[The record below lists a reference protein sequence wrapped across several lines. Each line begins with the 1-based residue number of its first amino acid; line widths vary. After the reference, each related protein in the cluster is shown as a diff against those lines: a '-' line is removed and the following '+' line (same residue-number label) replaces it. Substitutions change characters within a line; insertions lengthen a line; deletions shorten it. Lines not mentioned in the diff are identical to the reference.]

1 MSDIPDKALHSGIL
15 QGSRATMKSKYYR
28 NWHLANDE
36 TEFRVT
42 ELEFGLMRVSE
53 AFARWV
59 AAADEM
65 VGLSELKHA
74 EHVILHVIRM
84 QNRPKS
90 GATIARLLNR
100 DDLPNIQYSLRKLE
114 SSGLIQKNKDSG
126 SKTFTYAI
134 TALGEELTN
143 EYSRLR
149 SEILIRKFRSLTN
162 FEERVEDA
170 TELLSIITGIYEESA
185 RTSVT
190 LNRATDD

>member
-1 MSDIPDKALHSGIL
+1 
-15 QGSRATMKSKYYR
+15 MKSKYYR

-36 TEFRVT
+36 TEFKVT
-42 ELEFGLMRVSE
+42 ELEFALMRVLE
-53 AFARWV
+53 AFSRWV

-114 SSGLIQKNKDSG
+114 GAGLIEKNREAGTKNH
-126 SKTFTYAI
+126 TYSI
-134 TALGEELTN
+134 TKLGERLTN
-143 EYSRLR
+143 EYARLR
-149 SEILIRKFRSLTN
+149 SEILIRKLRSLSE
-162 FEERVEDA
+162 FDQRADDA
-170 TELLSIITGIYEESA
+170 TELLSILTGIYEESA
-185 RTSVT
+185 RASAT
-190 LNRATDD
+190 LNRATDG

>member
-1 MSDIPDKALHSGIL
+1 
-15 QGSRATMKSKYYR
+15 MKSKYYR

-36 TEFRVT
+36 TEFKVT
-42 ELEFGLMRVSE
+42 EFEFALMRVIE
-53 AFARWV
+53 ALARWV

-114 SSGLIQKNKDSG
+114 SSGLIQKNKEAG
-126 SKTFTYAI
+126 SKIHTYSI
-134 TALGEELTN
+134 TKVGEELTN

-149 SEILIRKFRSLTN
+149 TEILIRKLRSLSE
-162 FEERVEDA
+162 FDDRIEDA
-170 TELLSIITGIYEESA
+170 TELLSIVTGIYEESA

-190 LNRATDD
+190 LNRAQE

>member
-1 MSDIPDKALHSGIL
+1 
-15 QGSRATMKSKYYR
+15 MKSKYYR

-36 TEFRVT
+36 TEFKVT
-42 ELEFGLMRVSE
+42 ELEFALMRVTE

-65 VGLSELKHA
+65 VGLSELKHS

-114 SSGLIQKNKDSG
+114 SAGLIQKFNEPG
-126 SKTFTYAI
+126 SKNHSYSI
-134 TALGEELTN
+134 TGLGEKLTN
-143 EYSRLR
+143 EYSTLR
-149 SEILIRKFRSLTN
+149 SEILIRKFRSLSD
-162 FEERVEDA
+162 FDQRVEDA
-170 TELLSIITGIYEESA
+170 TELLSVITGIYEESA
-185 RTSVT
+185 RKLAA
-190 LNRATDD
+190 LNRDGEQQGEG

>member
-1 MSDIPDKALHSGIL
+1 
-15 QGSRATMKSKYYR
+15 MKSKYYR

-36 TEFRVT
+36 TEFKVT
-42 ELEFGLMRVSE
+42 EFEFSLMRVIE
-53 AFARWV
+53 AFSRWV
-59 AAADEM
+59 SAADEM

-114 SSGLIQKNKDSG
+114 SSGLIQKNKEPG
-126 SKTFTYAI
+126 SKIHSYSI
-134 TALGEELTN
+134 TPLGEELTD

-149 SEILIRKFRSLTN
+149 TEILIRKLRSLSE
-162 FEERVEDA
+162 FDERIEDA

-190 LNRATDD
+190 LNRAQE